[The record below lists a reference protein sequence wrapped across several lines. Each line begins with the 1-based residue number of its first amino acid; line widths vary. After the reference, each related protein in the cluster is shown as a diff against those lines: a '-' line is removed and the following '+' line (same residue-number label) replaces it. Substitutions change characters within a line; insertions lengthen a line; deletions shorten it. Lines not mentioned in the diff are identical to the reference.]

1 MLTEKIKKGFYTV
14 NILGLDA
21 SVMILERKI
30 SEDGETA
37 QLLCSS
43 ISCTA
48 HVTLDTVNRA
58 VEKEGEWREKRRR
71 KRVG

>member
-1 MLTEKIKKGFYTV
+1 MENV
-14 NILGLDA
+14 DLDA
-21 SVMILERKI
+21 AVKI

-48 HVTLDTVNRA
+48 YVILDS
-58 VEKEGEWREKRRR
+58 
-71 KRVG
+71 